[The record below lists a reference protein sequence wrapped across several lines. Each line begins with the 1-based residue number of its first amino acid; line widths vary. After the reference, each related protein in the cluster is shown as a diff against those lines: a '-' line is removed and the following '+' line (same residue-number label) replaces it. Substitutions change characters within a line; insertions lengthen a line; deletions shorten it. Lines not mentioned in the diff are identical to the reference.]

1 MINGRFFCRG
11 NGSGA
16 QRRRSCG
23 GRHLRPSYSLWQIG
37 THHDW
42 FPLPGLRFAVDVLY
56 TRVESDMAGQTITLP
71 EPASFTN
78 QLGARPN
85 GIYTVKDLGL
95 VSVMARAQ
103 RSWGAD

>member
-1 MINGRFFCRG
+1 MVGTCD
-11 NGSGA
+11 
-16 QRRRSCG
+16 
-23 GRHLRPSYSLWQIG
+23 PSYSLWQVG

-56 TRVESDMAGQTITLP
+56 TRVELDMAGQTVTLTK
-71 EPASFTN
+71 AGAFN
-78 QLGARPN
+78 QILGARPT
-85 GIYTVKDLGL
+85 GAYTVKDLGL